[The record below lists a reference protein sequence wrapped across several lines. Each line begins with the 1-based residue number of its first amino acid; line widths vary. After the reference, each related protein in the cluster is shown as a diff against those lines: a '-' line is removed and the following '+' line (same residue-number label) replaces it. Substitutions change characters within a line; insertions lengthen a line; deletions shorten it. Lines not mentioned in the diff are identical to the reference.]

1 MKFIKKII
9 GLFNYKLVEKNLI
22 KNNRIVASLSNINLK
37 KIIES
42 YINKN
47 SINHLIQ
54 IGANDGKRFD
64 EINFFI
70 KSIKLIVY

>member
-37 KIIES
+37 K
-42 YINKN
+42 
-47 SINHLIQ
+47 
-54 IGANDGKRFD
+54 
-64 EINFFI
+64 
-70 KSIKLIVY
+70 

>member
-54 IGANDGKRFD
+54 
-64 EINFFI
+64 
-70 KSIKLIVY
+70 